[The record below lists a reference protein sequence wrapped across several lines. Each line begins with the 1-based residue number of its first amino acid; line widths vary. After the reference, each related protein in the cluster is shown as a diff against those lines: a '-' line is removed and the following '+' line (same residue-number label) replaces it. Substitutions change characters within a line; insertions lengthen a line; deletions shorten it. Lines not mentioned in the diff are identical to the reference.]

1 MATDLI
7 PVVEEAL
14 RGGGETPMQLGRP
27 ATQAGV
33 PVAVMPPYKVCGQG
47 FCPRLKVLIASVMET
62 SGCTKEE
69 AIAFIVYFLV
79 HSKR

>member
-1 MATDLI
+1 MEEKRQCNRVAPRPR
-7 PVVEEAL
+7 PVC
-14 RGGGETPMQLGRP
+14 RWP
-27 ATQAGV
+27 
-33 PVAVMPPYKVCGQG
+33 VMPPYKVCGQG
-47 FCPRLKVLIASVMET
+47 FCPRLKVMIATVMET

>member
-47 FCPRLKVLIASVMET
+47 FCPRPQSFDSVSNGDIGM
-62 SGCTKEE
+62 
-69 AIAFIVYFLV
+69 
-79 HSKR
+79 H